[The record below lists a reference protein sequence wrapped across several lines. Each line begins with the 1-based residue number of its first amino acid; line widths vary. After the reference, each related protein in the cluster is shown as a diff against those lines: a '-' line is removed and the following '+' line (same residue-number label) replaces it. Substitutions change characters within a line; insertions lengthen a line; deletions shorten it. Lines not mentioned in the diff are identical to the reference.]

1 MVLQQCHKACLV
13 SILVFFW
20 HLIMMDW
27 SRWLPCLALKW
38 IPIKH
43 LLLCQALA
51 PVRHIQK
58 ITANIC
64 VISTKLCIA
73 KPSIY
78 LVKNDHCKKF
88 KHSGGHCMSLK
99 NNSGGQCFK
108 INGWRLLLLTSQMW
122 PHATKLWKNMWHAE
136 TWDCSR
142 KHDAWKTG
150 SRMNVVITDQVCPW
164 YGIPL
169 GFGYISIT
177 KYPECTLA
185 LFDDSCSL

>member
-1 MVLQQCHKACLV
+1 MTKTTVSCLSSNGIAAVPQSLLGFDSCVL
-13 SILVFFW
+13 
-20 HLIMMDW
+20 
-27 SRWLPCLALKW
+27 LAFDYDGLKQMAS
-38 IPIKH
+38 
-43 LLLCQALA
+43 LLSFKVDSYQALA

-108 INGWRLLLLTSQMW
+108 INGWRLLLLTSQM
-122 PHATKLWKNMWHAE
+122 
-136 TWDCSR
+136 
-142 KHDAWKTG
+142 
-150 SRMNVVITDQVCPW
+150 
-164 YGIPL
+164 
-169 GFGYISIT
+169 
-177 KYPECTLA
+177 
-185 LFDDSCSL
+185 